1 MKLEDNKHTIAQNIW
16 FICVLQSW
24 VFLYGKYIYNAMLID
39 MAFITVYN
47 TIIL

>member
-24 VFLYGKYIYNAMLID
+24 VYGKYIYNAMLID